1 MSVLLHPAPH
11 VPGRHCASSALRD
24 VAHFAGHPLDEAL
37 CFGLAAGLGFTAI
50 ANDTLSPSRQL
61 HGRAHDLEARFFR
74 RLGIDFAWRTTAD
87 AAGAWRAVRAEL
99 DAGRPVLAQAD
110 LHHLPYYGSRTHFGG
125 HVIGVWGY
133 DDAAGVAFVGDTQ
146 FPGLQAV
153 PLDALA
159 AARTS
164 PAPPLPLAGNW
175 FPGVLPAVLPPLER
189 LIVAAVAEQA
199 AALLDGT
206 VTPGLMTGV
215 AGMAAA
221 ADTLPAWGAQPD
233 AGWCARFTYQL
244 IERRGSGGG
253 AFRLLYRDFLTAA
266 SAYVPSFAALVTPME
281 EIAARWTEL
290 ALLLKD
296 ASEQERPDLRPAA
309 PLLATLARA
318 EESVFGRAVRLA
330 DAARTR

>member
-1 MSVLLHPAPH
+1 MTRLVHPAPH

-24 VAHFAGHPLDEAL
+24 LASFAGHPLDEAL
-37 CFGLAAGLGFTAI
+37 CFGLAAGLGFTA
-50 ANDTLSPSRQL
+50 AVNDALSPSRQL
-61 HGRAHDLEARFFR
+61 HGRAPDLEARFFR
-74 RLGIDFAWRTTAD
+74 RLGMDFAWRTASD
-87 AAGAWRAVRAEL
+87 GEAAWQAVRAEL

-125 HVIGVWGY
+125 HVIGLWGY
-133 DDAAGVAFVGDTQ
+133 DEAAGVAFVGDTQ

-189 LIVAAVAEQA
+189 LVADAVAEQA
-199 AALLDGT
+199 ATMLDGT

-221 ADTLPAWGAQPD
+221 AETLPAWAARPD
-233 AGWCARFTYQL
+233 ATWCARFTYQL
-244 IERRGSGGG
+244 IERRGTGGA
-253 AFRLLYRDFLTAA
+253 AFRLLYRDFLLAA
-266 SAYVPSFAALVTPME
+266 SGRLPGLSALVPAMDA
-281 EIAARWTEL
+281 IAARWSEL
-290 ALLLKD
+290 ALLLKA
-296 ASEQERPDLRPAA
+296 ASEQERPDLRSAGR
-309 PLLATLARA
+309 LLAALAGAEQAVFRRA
-318 EESVFGRAVRLA
+318 AAVA